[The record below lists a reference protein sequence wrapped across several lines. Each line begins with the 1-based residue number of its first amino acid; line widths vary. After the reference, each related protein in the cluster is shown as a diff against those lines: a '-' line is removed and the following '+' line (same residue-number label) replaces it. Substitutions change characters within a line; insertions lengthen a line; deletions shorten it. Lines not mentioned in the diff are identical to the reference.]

1 MVKSMSKFSLDPS
14 FVSST
19 MSMELPCWPSSLK
32 LRVRIS
38 RDFCFHSDTS
48 FLDEG
53 TWNVMCLCGVSSMPF
68 ALALALG
75 SVLLKVSMVS
85 LPMGF
90 LGARSSTSALAR
102 FRLPIEA
109 FSCRTLRFIPVT
121 STGTASSSLLS
132 EARVF
137 W

>member
-1 MVKSMSKFSLDPS
+1 MSKFSLDSS

-19 MSMELPCWPSSLK
+19 TSMELPCWPFSLK
-32 LRVRIS
+32 LKLLIS

-48 FLDEG
+48 CLDEG
-53 TWNVMCLCGVSSMPF
+53 TWNVMCRCAGSSVPF

-75 SVLLKVSMVS
+75 SVLLNVSMVS

-90 LGARSSTSALAR
+90 RGASSSTSALAR

-109 FSCRTLRFIPVT
+109 FSRRTLRFSPAT
-121 STGTASSSLLS
+121 STGAVSSSLLS
-132 EARVF
+132 DACAF